1 MVFKNPLYREG
12 RPLLQALDAALP
24 VADQQDEHEWDLSW
38 VERSKNGGIQAA
50 GACPHR
56 KWHPSVVDIKPG
68 PGLEAG
74 FEIEQRGL
82 YERAGQKLGEASVT

>member
-1 MVFKNPLYREG
+1 MEASRRQVH
-12 RPLLQALDAALP
+12 AHIA
-24 VADQQDEHEWDLSW
+24 
-38 VERSKNGGIQAA
+38 NGI
-50 GACPHR
+50 
-56 KWHPSVVDIKPG
+56 PSVVDIKPG